1 MKVAFAMFDKD
12 GDGVITCAEVLQ
24 VMVSLGIDVDS
35 DEVKEI
41 VRKIDLDGM
50 YTQFS
55 IEINTL
61 YICVKT
67 CFCTSVIEP
76 KIRRYLYRC
85 LTWISGMILMPV
97 GV

>member
-50 YTQFS
+50 YTRFS
-55 IEINTL
+55 IEIHTL

-67 CFCTSVIEP
+67 CFCTSMIEL
-76 KIRRYLYRC
+76 KIRCYHYGC
-85 LTWISGMILMPV
+85 LT
-97 GV
+97 